1 MINMSSKTG
10 PINNKSTLTDKNIFH
25 SKHTKYITVTY
36 HKLPFDINIKD
47 NIKDIKL
54 QIECNIYNSRKT
66 YKIES
71 ITLVKE
77 PYDLDKNPEN
87 KDYVHLHGLIIFA
100 NKIRINRQV
109 NTAKL
114 LIFKYINKQYYPHLS
129 PAHNAESY
137 REYINKLGL
146 EDDKYAT
153 EEWTATEG
161 SVILCKDNARKVIS
175 KIVGKLH
182 VYTKQDARTMLSE
195 LDIDSWFKYRSSIL
209 SLINVLP
216 ESKQKVEDY
225 ILSTTGLLHNAQSYN
240 NNPNYERVKKALA
253 DVIDIPRKY
262 CAHIIGAP
270 NLGKTSMIRAAIA
283 ELEQENNHKYLI
295 LEIYDLDDAKIVNRV
310 NKNDYDYILIL
321 FNDAAPEGDN
331 KKSRTYIINLLTG
344 NQFNSSIKCRY
355 ENAIIHDKIIKIF
368 THNVSFD
375 KIVVEM
381 REEYKVRIEECR
393 LDDLYTY
400 KDN

>member
-1 MINMSSKTG
+1 MSSKKG
-10 PINNKSTLTDKNIFH
+10 LINNKSTLTDKNIFH
-25 SKHTKYITVTY
+25 ARNTKYITVTY

-87 KDYVHLHGLIIFA
+87 KDYVHLHGLIVFT
-100 NKIRINRQV
+100 KTLRINRQV

-161 SVILCKDNARKVIS
+161 SIMLHKDNVIETIYNIHS
-175 KIVGKLH
+175 KLH
-182 VYTKQDARTMLSE
+182 VYTKQDMRTIIASLDARAWLKHRQSFACMM
-195 LDIDSWFKYRSSIL
+195 
-209 SLINVLP
+209 NMLP

-225 ILSTTGLLHNAQSYN
+225 ILSTTGFLHNAQAYN
-240 NNPNYERVKKALA
+240 NNPNYELVKKALA

-283 ELEQENNHKYLI
+283 ELEQENSSKYLI
-295 LEIYDLDDAKIVNRV
+295 LKIGDLDDAKIVNRV
-310 NKNDYDYILIL
+310 NKNDYDYILML
-321 FNDAAPEGDN
+321 FDDAAPEGDN

-344 NQFNSSIKCRY
+344 NELTSTIKCRY
-355 ENAIIHDKIIKIF
+355 ENAIMHDKIIKIF

-375 KIVVEM
+375 KMITEM
-381 REEYKVRIEECR
+381 RKEYKVRIRECQ

-400 KDN
+400 KND